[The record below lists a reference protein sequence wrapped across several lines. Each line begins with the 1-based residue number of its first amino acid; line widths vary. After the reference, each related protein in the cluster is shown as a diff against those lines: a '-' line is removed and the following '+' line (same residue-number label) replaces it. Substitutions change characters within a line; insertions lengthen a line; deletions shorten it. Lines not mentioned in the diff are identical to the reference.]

1 MFADGREEFWPEWEK
16 TLLAGNALEHMRA
29 RQMLQLT
36 KRNPH
41 WQEVS
46 KWKRMLIREI
56 YVENS
61 GKLQVIF
68 MDGTCFT
75 CLDEY
80 SLMGYNK

>member
-1 MFADGREEFWPEWEK
+1 MEREKFMTEWENALQ
-16 TLLAGNALEHMRA
+16 TGNALEHMRA
-29 RQMLQLT
+29 RQMIQLT
-36 KRNPH
+36 QRNPH

-68 MDGTCFT
+68 MDGSCFT